1 MAAFTEE
8 QMKILEAMFDHM
20 WTRMASQ
27 HDYLSED
34 STRIGALG
42 QLLVKQKLFTPAQL
56 DAAMKNVDMDVK
68 ESRALYKPQSTEQE
82 ITRRILRGGTWEG

>member
-20 WTRMASQ
+20 WTRMASL
-27 HDYLSED
+27 HDYLNED
-34 STRIGALG
+34 ATRIGALG

-68 ESRALYKPQSTEQE
+68 ESRALYKPQPTEQE
-82 ITRRILRGGTWEG
+82 TTRRILRGGTWEG